1 MSNTKKSAVKKAVVA
16 GGGSGRIAQQ
26 RSAGVAKAAAVQKA
40 TAAAQAS
47 NAAASATAAAAAQ
60 KAATPKN
67 TQTILKTPSTPT
79 SNAVLGQV
87 KGGFDGKM
95 TRSKGGRA

>member
-1 MSNTKKSAVKKAVVA
+1 MSNTKKSAVKKPAVLR
-16 GGGSGRIAQQ
+16 GGSGGIAQA

-40 TAAAQAS
+40 TAAASAT
-47 NAAASATAAAAAQ
+47 AAATAAAAAQ
-60 KAATPKN
+60 KAATPNN

-87 KGGFDGKM
+87 KDGFDGKM
-95 TRSKGGRA
+95 TRSKGGKA

>member
-1 MSNTKKSAVKKAVVA
+1 MSNTKKSAVKKPAVLR
-16 GGGSGRIAQQ
+16 GGSGGIAQA

-40 TAAAQAS
+40 T
-47 NAAASATAAAAAQ
+47 AAASATAAAAAQ

-87 KGGFDGKM
+87 KGGFDAKM
-95 TRSKGGRA
+95 TRSKGGKA